1 MYPVLP
7 PTTHLSTSR
16 LMVEFWIPEAV
27 TRWRD
32 ASVHSTTHFMWH
44 FTEPSGYTFCPLWT
58 RKYFRKWML
67 WQKHFS
73 GRATTPRVSPG
84 GREGTSRSG
93 KGQREAAMG
102 ARSVTSECVRD
113 RRQNQALRGFPGGPV
128 AKNPPSKAED
138 AGFDP
143 WLGNLRSQSPRG
155 N

>member
-1 MYPVLP
+1 MNPAFP
-7 PTTHLSTSR
+7 QTTHLSTSR
-16 LMVEFWIPEAV
+16 LMVEFWTPEAV

-58 RKYFRKWML
+58 RTYFRKWML

-93 KGQREAAMG
+93 KGQREAAAG
-102 ARSVTSECVRD
+102 ARSVTSQCMSD
-113 RRQNQALRGFPGGPV
+113 RK
-128 AKNPPSKAED
+128 AKPSTE
-138 AGFDP
+138 GLP
-143 WLGNLRSQSPRG
+143 WWSSG
-155 N
+155 

>member
-1 MYPVLP
+1 
-7 PTTHLSTSR
+7 
-16 LMVEFWIPEAV
+16 
-27 TRWRD
+27 
-32 ASVHSTTHFMWH
+32 
-44 FTEPSGYTFCPLWT
+44 
-58 RKYFRKWML
+58 ML

-128 AKNPPSKAED
+128 AKNPPSRAGD

-143 WLGNLRSQSPRG
+143 WLRN
-155 N
+155 